1 MLQPR
6 RGTRTRARRGVAL
19 MHHTATGAHP
29 LQHQGFQASSSFGKR
44 EAMTELVTSHGLT
57 LTPTSIPPTT
67 PLPPVPTV
75 DTAAIQGQQTTRP
88 PSTQLEPSDSA
99 DTVMVTPLSPVA
111 TDPVV
116 LTSVSP
122 RATDPT
128 SSKHRPPSSTLKQVA
143 LATLCLIELWS
154 GVASLSS
161 SLCPLG
167 ASLQAY
173 CESNPP

>member
-57 LTPTSIPPTT
+57 PTPTSIPPTT
-67 PLPPVPTV
+67 PSPPLPTV
-75 DTAAIQGQQTTRP
+75 DTAAIQGQEPTRP
-88 PSTQLEPSDSA
+88 PSPQLEASDGA
-99 DTVMVTPLSPVA
+99 DTVVVTPVSPVA
-111 TDPVV
+111 TDP
-116 LTSVSP
+116 TP
-122 RATDPT
+122 I
-128 SSKHRPPSSTLKQVA
+128 KHRPPSSTLKQVA